1 MSEYCKGCYE
11 LQCTIEAMET
21 KATAVAE
28 LIPAWDRRLK
38 ALESMMAT
46 LDPSAATF
54 NETKRRLQTKAG
66 TTRAMIAE
74 LHKAI
79 QADSA

>member
-11 LQCTIEAMET
+11 RQCTIEAMEA
-21 KATAVAE
+21 KAGAVTE
-28 LIPAWDRRLK
+28 LITEWERRLTR
-38 ALESMMAT
+38 LESMLTT
-46 LDPSAATF
+46 LDPSASSFKITRRRVR
-54 NETKRRLQTKAG
+54 TKVG

-79 QADSA
+79 QADNA